1 MSSKVTVS
9 DTGPSA
15 KKLAITIPG
24 SEVSAKM
31 KEQLDTL
38 QNVAVLPGF
47 RAGKAPRSLIEKRFG
62 DRLKGE
68 TKTQLV
74 TEAFRK
80 AVEDHKLKVVGDP
93 IAPGLDKVD
102 LVDGK
107 DFSFEMELEVVPEF
121 ELPALE
127 GVAVKK
133 PRIEV
138 PDSAVE
144 EEINKIKINEGS
156 LESRDNPEAGDYLTG
171 HGIMTGK
178 NGVKHYDIPGCVVQI
193 PTKEKAPKGMILG
206 VMVDDFSSQFGTPK
220 VGDTATVKV
229 KGPEGHEVEAI
240 RGDDLVITFKVDRI
254 DRIIPAATDHVVGL
268 FGMSSEQ
275 QLKDAIKSRLNQRVA
290 VQQQV
295 AMRQQVAKHLVDNT
309 KLDLPARLASHQ
321 AARVLENRRMELMYR
336 GVDALKIEE
345 HMAELRNASGEVAQ
359 RDLKLFFILHKAAE
373 QLGVSVEEAE
383 INARIAQ
390 MAYERNVRPDQL
402 RNDIIRSNQVG
413 AIFNQVREHKTMD
426 AILGKA
432 TVTEVSVDEYNKS
445 VKAE

>member
-1 MSSKVTVS
+1 MSNKVTVS
-9 DTGPSA
+9 DAGPST

-24 SEVSAKM
+24 SEVSAKL
-31 KEQLDTL
+31 KSQLDEL
-38 QNVAVLPGF
+38 QTYAALPGF
-47 RAGKAPRSLIEKRFG
+47 RAGKAPRALIEKRFG

-74 TEAFRK
+74 TAAFRE
-80 AVEDHKLKVVGDP
+80 AVEEHKLKVVGDP
-93 IAPGLDKVD
+93 IAPGLDKVE
-102 LVDGK
+102 LVEGK

-121 ELPALE
+121 ELPSLE
-127 GVAVKK
+127 GISIKK
-133 PRIEV
+133 PMFEV

-156 LESRDNPEAGDYLTG
+156 LESRDNPEMGDYLTG

-178 NGVKHYDIPGCVVQI
+178 NGVKHYDIPGCVVQM
-193 PTKEKAPKGMILG
+193 PTKDKTPKGMILG
-206 VMVDDFSSQFGTPK
+206 VIVEDFAKQFGLPK
-220 VGDTATVKV
+220 VGETATVKV

-240 RGDDLVITFKVDRI
+240 RGDDLTVTFKVDRI
-254 DRIIPAATDHVVGL
+254 DRIIPAATEHVVGL

-295 AMRQQVAKHLVDNT
+295 AMRQQVAKYLVDTT
-309 KLDLPARLASHQ
+309 KMSLPGRLASHQ

-336 GVDALKIEE
+336 GVDSLKIEE

-373 QLGVSVEEAE
+373 HLGVNVEEAE

-432 TVTEVSVDEYNKS
+432 TVAELSVEEFNKA
-445 VKAE
+445 VKPE